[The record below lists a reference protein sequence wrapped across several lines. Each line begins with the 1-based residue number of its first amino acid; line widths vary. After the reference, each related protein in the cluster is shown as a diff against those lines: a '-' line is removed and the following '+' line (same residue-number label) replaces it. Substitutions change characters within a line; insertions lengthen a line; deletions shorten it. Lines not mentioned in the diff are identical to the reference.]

1 METVSSKSNSQKNRG
16 FLFEPQG
23 AVSKERSSQKLNPS
37 NSNADG
43 KWGQDASAIELEDE
57 INRLIDNIPS
67 ASAVLKG
74 VIKETPLIYSSFFSD
89 EGGNQVYIKPENLQ
103 RTGAFKIRGAY
114 YKLSRLTEKEKRSG
128 VVTASAGNHAQGVA
142 LAACEMGISATIVMP
157 SATPLIKVNATKA
170 YGAEVILSGDNFD
183 EAYQYAKQINLQTG
197 RVFIHPFEDFEVMT
211 GQGTIGAE
219 IMAELPSA
227 DVVLVPVGGGG
238 LIGGIA
244 AYVKTHYPNCKVIGV
259 EPEGAASMKLAF
271 SKDGICKLDAV
282 HTIADGVAVKT
293 VGEANYQLAR
303 RFVDEII
310 TVSDYDIMDA
320 FLMLLE
326 KHKIVAENAGALSLA
341 GLKKLNVSDQ
351 QVVCVVSGGNI
362 DVVTVSAMINKGLT
376 RRGRIF
382 CFSVDLPDTPG
393 QLLNIAQ
400 LLSDHKANVI
410 KLDHNQFMNFDRFS
424 HVQLQVTVET
434 NGHDHIR
441 AIVGGLNSIGYTV
454 KQVY

>member
-1 METVSSKSNSQKNRG
+1 METINLKTNVQQNRG

-23 AVSKERSSQKLNPS
+23 AVSHEATSQKS
-37 NSNADG
+37 YTQVSTSSGASEG
-43 KWGQDASAIELEDE
+43 TRQDHKLDVKIAKLIDE
-57 INRLIDNIPS
+57 IPK
-67 ASAVLKG
+67 ASEVLRG
-74 VIKETPLIYSSFFSD
+74 VIKDTPLIYSSFFST
-89 EGGNQVYIKPENLQ
+89 EVGNQVYIKPENLQ

-114 YKLSRLTEKEKRSG
+114 FKLSQLSEAEKQLG

-142 LAACEMGISATIVMP
+142 LAASEMGISATIVMP

-170 YGAEVILSGDNFD
+170 YGAEVILNGDNFD
-183 EAYQYAKQINLQTG
+183 EAYQYARQINMQTG

-227 DVVLVPVGGGG
+227 DIILVPVGGGG

-244 AYVKTHYPNCKVIGV
+244 AFVKTHYPNCKVIGV
-259 EPEGAASMKLAF
+259 EPEGAASMKLAM
-271 SKDGICKLDAV
+271 SKACVCKLDAV

-293 VGEANYQLAR
+293 VGDANFQLAK
-303 RFVDEII
+303 RFVDDII

-326 KHKIVAENAGALSLA
+326 KHKVVAENAGALSLA
-341 GLKKLNVSDQ
+341 GLKKLNVTDQ

-441 AIVGGLNSIGYTV
+441 DIVTGLNAIGYTV